1 MSTEHP
7 IRFLE
12 GAPRYP
18 SRIVCVTEE
27 PTEILYSI
35 GAGERVVGVSGFTV
49 RPRAAREK
57 PRVSTFLDAQFDSIV
72 ALAPD
77 LVIGFSDLQADLARE
92 LIRRGVGVAIFNQ
105 RSIAEIL
112 ATTRAIAALVGE
124 SAKGEQLA
132 DALTRELERLHALG
146 GRLPR
151 RPRVF
156 FEEWPDPI
164 ISGIRWVSELIELTG
179 GDDVFAHLRAEQG
192 AKGRIVD
199 VHDVG
204 RARPDAIVASWC
216 GKMAKVDVIRSR
228 PALTET
234 PAVVEDQIYEIA
246 SASILQPGPGA
257 LGDGARALS
266 RIMHAVAHGQLLPRR
281 RPDACR
287 SVPDGEDAP

>member
-1 MSTEHP
+1 VSTSA
-7 IRFLE
+7 IAFLD

-27 PTEILYSI
+27 PTEILYAI
-35 GAGERVVGVSGFTV
+35 GAAERVVGVSGFTV
-49 RPRAAREK
+49 RPMEAREK

-112 ATTRAIAALVGE
+112 ATTRAIAAIVGE
-124 SAKGEQLA
+124 SARGELLA
-132 DALTRELERLHALG
+132 DTLTRGLERLHDEGA
-146 GRLPR
+146 RLPR

-156 FEEWPDPI
+156 FEEWPDPL

-179 GDDVFAHLRAEQG
+179 GSDVCAHTRSEQG

-199 VHDVG
+199 VDFVA

-228 PALTET
+228 PALTDT
-234 PAVVEDQIYEIA
+234 PAIVEDQIYEIV
-246 SASILQPGPGA
+246 SSSILQPGPGA
-257 LGDGARALS
+257 LGDGARALA
-266 RIMHAVAHGQLLPRR
+266 RILRAVAHGERLPRR

-287 SVPDGEDAP
+287 SVPDEEGGT